1 MKKMIKL
8 SDTHY
13 IVVDDSEIKEGDWC
27 VYKTGEIIQYLVK
40 LNTDNLRKITHSTQP
55 LERYSKKSCW
65 WI

>member
-13 IVVDDSEIKEGDWC
+13 IIVDDSEIKEGDWC

-40 LNTDNLRKITHSTQP
+40 FLKNYH
-55 LERYSKKSCW
+55 
-65 WI
+65 